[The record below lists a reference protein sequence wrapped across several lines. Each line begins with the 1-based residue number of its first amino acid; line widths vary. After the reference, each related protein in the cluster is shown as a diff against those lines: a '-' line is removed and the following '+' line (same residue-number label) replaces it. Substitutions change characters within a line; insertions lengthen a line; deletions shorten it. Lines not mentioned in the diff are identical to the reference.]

1 MATIT
6 RTEAIEQIQAVL
18 KSYENKIRD
27 IRYNTEK
34 LPPEGKNIVDSY
46 CCNEENEQV
55 LVRNAYS
62 DKKFFQE
69 MTDKEIIQYHKICR
83 ELNQYLELGIN
94 NMNSTIT
101 TLDNDSVI
109 CTQHSYDGAIDV
121 AKYIVEEI
129 KKNIKSK
136 EALEIYDYLHYEKY
150 IEKYYNST
158 RFTPPPDPLTIKSI
172 GIAKWFEMVNTGK
185 PWDHKPKI
193 ASLFKYCAVKRYTQ
207 KGNLSESHF
216 HKYKYYDY
224 FYDVW
229 SNIHYGFLGRF
240 CGFSEDFLHFGSGV
254 QQFASNLLNF
264 KFSADDIADKITMQL
279 GMNLYAEFKNNISNL
294 SYTIILENLDALP
307 SIGESRQIHKCFDK
321 QQTGIKLHE

>member
-6 RTEAIEQIQAVL
+6 RTEAIEQIQEVL
-18 KSYENKIRD
+18 KAYENKIRD
-27 IRYNTEK
+27 IRFDTEK
-34 LPPEGKNIVDSY
+34 LSPEEKNIVDSY
-46 CCNEENEQV
+46 CSNEENEQV
-55 LVRNAYS
+55 LVRKAYS

-94 NMNSTIT
+94 TVNSTIT
-101 TLDNDSVI
+101 TLDNESVI
-109 CTQHSYDGAIDV
+109 CTQHCYDGAIDV

-150 IEKYYNST
+150 IEKYYNSNG
-158 RFTPPPDPLTIKSI
+158 FTPLPAPLTIKSI

-185 PWDHKPKI
+185 TWDHKWQIKMKY
-193 ASLFKYCAVKRYTQ
+193 KYCAVARPLES
-207 KGNLSESHF
+207 GNQSESF
-216 HKYKYYDY
+216 YHKYKQYDF

-254 QQFASNLLNF
+254 QQFATNLVNLE
-264 KFSADDIADKITMQL
+264 FSGDDEADKITMQL
-279 GMNLYAEFKNNISNL
+279 GMDLYSKYNNNINEL
-294 SYTIILENLDALP
+294 NYQVVLDELENLSGVGSARLL
-307 SIGESRQIHKCFDK
+307 HYCFDSSPERFSA
-321 QQTGIKLHE
+321 I